1 MCACG
6 GHGIE
11 LGGRGR
17 EQCPVLNKRFY
28 ELVVALCRPIILML
42 LPNWVRDSATMHI
55 TQCSNLIP
63 LSQCHHLC
71 TFGVVEWGQTTKNC
85 SGRRRSL
92 AHQHCGTNPRFSD
105 QNVCYVKGNRA
116 YPHSPCPFPLFFSFS
131 FRPGGIYAV

>member
-42 LPNWVRDSATMHI
+42 LPNWVRASAT
-55 TQCSNLIP
+55 N
-63 LSQCHHLC
+63 
-71 TFGVVEWGQTTKNC
+71 
-85 SGRRRSL
+85 
-92 AHQHCGTNPRFSD
+92 AH
-105 QNVCYVKGNRA
+105 
-116 YPHSPCPFPLFFSFS
+116 
-131 FRPGGIYAV
+131 YAVFELDSSESVSPFTYLWCGGMGANDKKLLRPASLISTPALWHEPTFYLQVIES